1 MTALSRP
8 SALFSPPTFIAV
20 CDYAGECGPLC
31 ELPEPGRY
39 GLWSELPCGPRDGD
53 QRSPSGV
60 PLSAP
65 AAKASFAMLHDV
77 LAFSTLGCW
86 HGNAASTFRAM
97 MFRATTDSVLCYC
110 RAMLALSFWPSLA
123 EVSVT

>member
-1 MTALSRP
+1 
-8 SALFSPPTFIAV
+8 V
-20 CDYAGECGPLC
+20 GDYAGECGPLC

-39 GLWSELPCGPRDGD
+39 GLWSELPCGLRDAD
-53 QRSPSGV
+53 QRSLSGV

-77 LAFSTLGCW
+77 LALSTLGCW

-97 MFRATTDSVLCYC
+97 MFRAMSDSVLSCC
-110 RAMLALSFWPSLA
+110 RAMLALWSWPSLA
-123 EVSVT
+123 EATVT

>member
-20 CDYAGECGPLC
+20 CDCAGECGPLC

-39 GLWSELPCGPRDGD
+39 GLWSELPCAPSDGD

-77 LAFSTLGCW
+77 LAVSTLGCW

-97 MFRATTDSVLCYC
+97 MFRATTDSVLFHC
-110 RAMLALSFWPSLA
+110 RATLALSSSPTLA
-123 EVSVT
+123 AVSVT